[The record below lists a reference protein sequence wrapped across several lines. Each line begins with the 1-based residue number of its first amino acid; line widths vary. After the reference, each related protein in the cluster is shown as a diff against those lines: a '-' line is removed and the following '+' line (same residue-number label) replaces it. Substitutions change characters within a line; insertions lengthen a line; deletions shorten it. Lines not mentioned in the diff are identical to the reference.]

1 MIKRLEAIT
10 GTPEDVIAY
19 LTGRDIGTYLL
30 VRIDEAGE
38 GVTPGTEQTPEE
50 AERRIAERFGQ
61 EPFRDLRLGEDL

>member
-19 LTGRDIGTYLL
+19 LAGRDTGKYLL
-30 VRIDEAGE
+30 VRIDEAEE
-38 GVTPGTEQTPEE
+38 GVTPSVEQTPEE

-61 EPFRDLRLGEDL
+61 GPFRDLRPGEDL